1 MWNIVTELFLL
12 IQQGIMRSN
21 YGQEVDASEWI
32 ASFPLNVH
40 VVVMVEW

>member
-1 MWNIVTELFLL
+1 MEVEL
-12 IQQGIMRSN
+12 
-21 YGQEVDASEWI
+21 YGQEADASEWI